1 MIQKRKSII
10 IKLLICLIIIGITML
25 IKGVISNAA
34 PSLYEVGE
42 LDIDGGTGISSY
54 PELYLFGEQFCAYHG
69 MNLIRTE
76 DGGKFSTPIVHY
88 NRNYAL
94 YYNETISYQPDETYE

>member
-1 MIQKRKSII
+1 
-10 IKLLICLIIIGITML
+10 
-25 IKGVISNAA
+25 
-34 PSLYEVGE
+34 
-42 LDIDGGTGISSY
+42 
-54 PELYLFGEQFCAYHG
+54 

-94 YYNETISYQPDETYE
+94 YYNETISYQPDETYDIEQSIAAGYLAYQLGGGSLAEVQDVVWASGAWSESPGYVQNLYNYTGTTIFWK

>member
-10 IKLLICLIIIGITML
+10 IKLLICLIIMGITML

-42 LDIDGGTGISSY
+42 LDIDGGIGITSY
-54 PELYLFGEQFCAYHG
+54 PELYLFGEQFCAD
-69 MNLIRTE
+69 R
-76 DGGKFSTPIVHY
+76 
-88 NRNYAL
+88 
-94 YYNETISYQPDETYE
+94 

>member
-42 LDIDGGTGISSY
+42 LDIDGGTVFHLILNYTYLESS
-54 PELYLFGEQFCAYHG
+54 
-69 MNLIRTE
+69 
-76 DGGKFSTPIVHY
+76 SVHTM
-88 NRNYAL
+88 
-94 YYNETISYQPDETYE
+94 E